1 MSDKKAKA
9 ILLLSGGLDSMLVGA
24 ILKRENIDV
33 LAIRF
38 VTGLEYAVIKEELL
52 EIYNDDPAKK
62 AADFLNIPI
71 RFVSLKDV
79 YLDMFLHPK
88 YGYGSAINPCLD
100 CHILMLKTAKKI
112 MEEEGFD
119 FVATGEVKGQRP
131 MSQKS
136 QDLINAIK
144 ESGLEGRLLRPLSA
158 KLLPITIPEKEGLI
172 KRENLYDI
180 YGRSRHIQMKL
191 AEEFGISDY
200 PIPAGAGCAIVDKG
214 YARRYADLT
223 SNNGFD
229 ILNMELMQYLAI
241 GRHIRMDKNV
251 KLLLGRNE
259 KENDAL
265 EKRIRKNCITLRPN
279 YNRGPF
285 GYLELFM
292 NIKEIENI
300 DSIINDSAMIMGYF
314 SKEDKD
320 ILTITASY
328 YDNNINNEYKNRNI
342 DIDNKESK
350 NAKFEQIV

>member
-33 LAIRF
+33 LALRF

-52 EIYNDDPAKK
+52 EIYSEDPAKK

-79 YLDMFLHPK
+79 YLDMFLNPK

-112 MEEEGFD
+112 MEEEGYD
-119 FVATGEVKGQRP
+119 FIATGEVKGQRP

-158 KLLPITIPEKEGLI
+158 KLLPITKAEEEGLI
-172 KRENLYDI
+172 NRENLYDI
-180 YGRSRHIQMKL
+180 YGRSRNVQMKL
-191 AEEFGISDY
+191 AEEFGITDY
-200 PIPAGAGCAIVDKG
+200 PIPAGAGCSIVDKG
-214 YARRYADLT
+214 YARRYNDLVY
-223 SNNGFD
+223 NNGKD
-229 ILNMELMQYLAI
+229 ILNIELMQYLAI
-241 GRHIRMDKNV
+241 GRHIRMNKNV

-265 EKRIRKNCITLRPN
+265 EKRKRINCIVLRPN

-285 GYLELFM
+285 GYLE
-292 NIKEIENI
+292 IYDDKSENI
-300 DSIINDSAMIMGYF
+300 DKDIIYKSAMIMGYF
-314 SKEDKD
+314 SKEEKD
-320 ILTITASY
+320 TLSITASY
-328 YDNNINNEYKNRNI
+328 YNDSDNKEYKSEIIEIN
-342 DIDNKESK
+342 NKESK
-350 NAKFEQIV
+350 NTKFEQIV

>member
-1 MSDKKAKA
+1 MSNKKAKA

-33 LAIRF
+33 LALRF

-52 EIYNDDPAKK
+52 EIYSEDPAKK

-79 YLDMFLHPK
+79 YLDMFLNPK
-88 YGYGSAINPCLD
+88 YGYGSSINPCLD

-112 MEEEGFD
+112 MEDEGFD
-119 FVATGEVKGQRP
+119 FIATGEVKGQRP

-158 KLLPITIPEKEGLI
+158 KLLPITKAEEEGLI
-172 KRENLYDI
+172 NRENLYDI
-180 YGRSRHIQMKL
+180 YGRSRNVQMKL
-191 AEEFGISDY
+191 AEEFGITDY

-214 YARRYADLT
+214 YARRYNDLV
-223 SNNGFD
+223 SNNGKD
-229 ILNMELMQYLAI
+229 ILNIELMQYLAI
-241 GRHIRMDKNV
+241 GRHIRMNKNV

-265 EKRIRKNCITLRPN
+265 EKRKRINCIVLRPN

-285 GYLELFM
+285 GYLE
-292 NIKEIENI
+292 IYDDKSENI
-300 DSIINDSAMIMGYF
+300 YNDIIYKSAMIMGYF
-314 SKEDKD
+314 SKEEKD
-320 ILTITASY
+320 TLSITASY
-328 YDNNINNEYKNRNI
+328 YNDSDNKEYKSEIIEIN
-342 DIDNKESK
+342 NKESK
-350 NAKFEQIV
+350 NTKFEQIV

>member
-33 LAIRF
+33 LALRF

-52 EIYNDDPAKK
+52 EIYSEDPAKK

-79 YLDMFLHPK
+79 YLDMFLNPK

-112 MEEEGFD
+112 MEEEGYD
-119 FVATGEVKGQRP
+119 FIATGEVKGQRP

-158 KLLPITIPEKEGLI
+158 KLLPITKAEEEGLI
-172 KRENLYDI
+172 NRENLYDI
-180 YGRSRHIQMKL
+180 YGRSRNVQMKL
-191 AEEFGISDY
+191 AEEFGITDY

-214 YARRYADLT
+214 YARRYNDLV
-223 SNNGFD
+223 SNNGKD
-229 ILNMELMQYLAI
+229 ILNIELMQYLAI
-241 GRHIRMDKNV
+241 GRHIRMNKNV

-265 EKRIRKNCITLRPN
+265 EKRKRINCIVLRPN

-285 GYLELFM
+285 GYLE
-292 NIKEIENI
+292 IYDDKSENI
-300 DSIINDSAMIMGYF
+300 DKDIVYKSAMIMGYF
-314 SKEDKD
+314 SKEEKD
-320 ILTITASY
+320 TLSITASY
-328 YDNNINNEYKNRNI
+328 YNDSDNKEYKSEIIEIN
-342 DIDNKESK
+342 NKESK
-350 NAKFEQIV
+350 NTKFEQIV

>member
-33 LAIRF
+33 LALRF
-38 VTGLEYAVIKEELL
+38 ITGLEYAVIKEELL
-52 EIYNDDPAKK
+52 EIYSEDPAKK

-79 YLDMFLHPK
+79 YLDMFLNPK

-112 MEEEGFD
+112 MEEEGYD
-119 FVATGEVKGQRP
+119 FIATGEVKGQRP

-158 KLLPITIPEKEGLI
+158 KLLPITKAEEEGLI
-172 KRENLYDI
+172 NRENLYDI
-180 YGRSRHIQMKL
+180 YGRSRNVQMKL
-191 AEEFGISDY
+191 AEEFGITDY
-200 PIPAGAGCAIVDKG
+200 PIPAGAGCSIVDKG
-214 YARRYADLT
+214 YARRYNDLV
-223 SNNGFD
+223 SNNGKD

-241 GRHIRMDKNV
+241 GRHIRMSKNV

-265 EKRIRKNCITLRPN
+265 EKRKRINCIVLRPN

-285 GYLELFM
+285 GYLEIYDD
-292 NIKEIENI
+292 NTENI
-300 DSIINDSAMIMGYF
+300 DNEIVYKSAMIMGYF
-314 SKEDKD
+314 SKEEKD
-320 ILTITASY
+320 TLSITASY
-328 YDNNINNEYKNRNI
+328 YNDSDNKEYKSEIIEIN
-342 DIDNKESK
+342 NKESK
-350 NAKFEQIV
+350 NTKFEQIV

>member
-33 LAIRF
+33 LALRF

-52 EIYNDDPAKK
+52 EIYSEDPAKK

-79 YLDMFLHPK
+79 YLDMFLNPK

-100 CHILMLKTAKKI
+100 FHILILKTAKKI
-112 MEEEGFD
+112 MEEEGYD
-119 FVATGEVKGQRP
+119 FIATGEVKGQRP

-158 KLLPITIPEKEGLI
+158 KLLPITKAEEEGLI
-172 KRENLYDI
+172 NRENLYDI
-180 YGRSRHIQMKL
+180 YGRSRNVQMKL
-191 AEEFGISDY
+191 AEEFGITDY

-214 YARRYADLT
+214 YARRYNDLV
-223 SNNGFD
+223 SNNGKD
-229 ILNMELMQYLAI
+229 ILNIELMQYLAI
-241 GRHIRMDKNV
+241 GRHIRMNKNV

-265 EKRIRKNCITLRPN
+265 EKRKRINCIVLRPN

-285 GYLELFM
+285 GYLE
-292 NIKEIENI
+292 IYDDKSENI
-300 DSIINDSAMIMGYF
+300 DKDIVYKSAMIMGYF
-314 SKEDKD
+314 SKEEKD
-320 ILTITASY
+320 TLSITASY
-328 YDNNINNEYKNRNI
+328 YNDSDNKEYKSEIIEIN
-342 DIDNKESK
+342 NKESK
-350 NAKFEQIV
+350 NTKFEQIV

>member
-33 LAIRF
+33 LALRF

-52 EIYNDDPAKK
+52 EIYSEDPAKK

-79 YLDMFLHPK
+79 YLDMFLNPK

-112 MEEEGFD
+112 MEEEGYD
-119 FVATGEVKGQRP
+119 FIATGEVKGQRP

-158 KLLPITIPEKEGLI
+158 KLLPITKVEEEGLI
-172 KRENLYDI
+172 NRENLYDI
-180 YGRSRHIQMKL
+180 YGRSRNVQMKL
-191 AEEFGISDY
+191 AEEFGITDY

-214 YARRYADLT
+214 YARRYNDLV
-223 SNNGFD
+223 SNNGKD
-229 ILNMELMQYLAI
+229 ILNIELMQYLAI
-241 GRHIRMDKNV
+241 GRHIRMNKNV

-265 EKRIRKNCITLRPN
+265 EKRKRINCIVLRPN

-285 GYLELFM
+285 GYLEIYDD
-292 NIKEIENI
+292 NTENI
-300 DSIINDSAMIMGYF
+300 DKDIVYKSAMIMGYF
-314 SKEDKD
+314 SKEENDT
-320 ILTITASY
+320 LSITASY
-328 YDNNINNEYKNRNI
+328 YNDSDNKEYKSEIIEIN
-342 DIDNKESK
+342 NKESK
-350 NAKFEQIV
+350 NTKFEQIV

>member
-33 LAIRF
+33 LALRF

-52 EIYNDDPAKK
+52 EIYSEDPAKK

-79 YLDMFLHPK
+79 YLDMFLNPK

-112 MEEEGFD
+112 MEEEGYD
-119 FVATGEVKGQRP
+119 FIATGEVKGQRP

-158 KLLPITIPEKEGLI
+158 KLLPITKAEEEGLI
-172 KRENLYDI
+172 NRENLYDI
-180 YGRSRHIQMKL
+180 YGRSRNVQMKL
-191 AEEFGISDY
+191 AEEFGITDY

-214 YARRYADLT
+214 YARRYNDLV
-223 SNNGFD
+223 SNNGKD
-229 ILNMELMQYLAI
+229 ILNIELMQYLAI
-241 GRHIRMDKNV
+241 GRHIRMNKNV

-265 EKRIRKNCITLRPN
+265 EKRKRINCIVLRPN

-285 GYLELFM
+285 GYLE
-292 NIKEIENI
+292 IYGDKSENI
-300 DSIINDSAMIMGYF
+300 DKDIVYKSAMIMGYF
-314 SKEDKD
+314 SKEEKD
-320 ILTITASY
+320 TLSITASY
-328 YDNNINNEYKNRNI
+328 YNDSDNKEYKSEIIEIN
-342 DIDNKESK
+342 NKESK
-350 NAKFEQIV
+350 NTKFEQIV

>member
-33 LAIRF
+33 LALRF

-52 EIYNDDPAKK
+52 EIYSEDPAKK

-79 YLDMFLHPK
+79 YLDMFLNPK

-112 MEEEGFD
+112 MEEEGYD
-119 FVATGEVKGQRP
+119 FIATGEVKGQRP

-158 KLLPITIPEKEGLI
+158 KLLPITKAEEEGLI
-172 KRENLYDI
+172 NRENLYDI
-180 YGRSRHIQMKL
+180 YGRSRNVQMKL
-191 AEEFGISDY
+191 AEEFGITDY

-214 YARRYADLT
+214 YARRYNDLI
-223 SNNGFD
+223 SNNGKD
-229 ILNMELMQYLAI
+229 ILNIELMQYLAI
-241 GRHIRMDKNV
+241 GRHIRMNKNV

-265 EKRIRKNCITLRPN
+265 EKRKRINCIVLRPN

-285 GYLELFM
+285 GYLEIYDD
-292 NIKEIENI
+292 NTENI
-300 DSIINDSAMIMGYF
+300 DEDIVYKSAMIMGYF
-314 SKEDKD
+314 SKEENDT
-320 ILTITASY
+320 LSITASY
-328 YDNNINNEYKNRNI
+328 YNDSDNKEYKSEIIEIN
-342 DIDNKESK
+342 NKESK
-350 NAKFEQIV
+350 NTKFEQIV

>member
-33 LAIRF
+33 LALRF

-52 EIYNDDPAKK
+52 EIYSEDPAKK

-79 YLDMFLHPK
+79 YLDMFLNPK

-112 MEEEGFD
+112 MEEEGYD
-119 FVATGEVKGQRP
+119 FIATGEVKGQRP

-158 KLLPITIPEKEGLI
+158 KLLPITKAEEEGLI
-172 KRENLYDI
+172 NRENLYDI
-180 YGRSRHIQMKL
+180 YGRSRNVQMKL
-191 AEEFGISDY
+191 AEEFGITNY

-214 YARRYADLT
+214 YARRYNDLV
-223 SNNGFD
+223 SNNGKD
-229 ILNMELMQYLAI
+229 ILNIELMQYLAI
-241 GRHIRMDKNV
+241 GRHIRMNKNV

-265 EKRIRKNCITLRPN
+265 EKRKRINCIVLRPN

-285 GYLELFM
+285 GYLEIYDD
-292 NIKEIENI
+292 NAENI
-300 DSIINDSAMIMGYF
+300 DKDIVYKSAMIMGYF
-314 SKEDKD
+314 SKEEKD
-320 ILTITASY
+320 TLAITASY
-328 YDNNINNEYKNRNI
+328 YNDSDNKEYKSEIIEIN
-342 DIDNKESK
+342 NKESK
-350 NAKFEQIV
+350 NTKFEQIV

>member
-33 LAIRF
+33 LALRF

-52 EIYNDDPAKK
+52 EIYSEDPAKK

-79 YLDMFLHPK
+79 YLDMFLNPK

-112 MEEEGFD
+112 MEEEGYD
-119 FVATGEVKGQRP
+119 FIATGEVKGQRP

-158 KLLPITIPEKEGLI
+158 KLLPITKAEEEGLI
-172 KRENLYDI
+172 NRENLYDI
-180 YGRSRHIQMKL
+180 YGRSRNVQMKL
-191 AEEFGISDY
+191 AEEFGITDY

-214 YARRYADLT
+214 YARRYNDLV
-223 SNNGFD
+223 SNNGKD
-229 ILNMELMQYLAI
+229 ILNIELMQYLAI
-241 GRHIRMDKNV
+241 GRHIRMNKNV

-265 EKRIRKNCITLRPN
+265 EKRKRINCIVLRPN

-285 GYLELFM
+285 GYLE
-292 NIKEIENI
+292 IYDDKSENI
-300 DSIINDSAMIMGYF
+300 DKDIIYKSAMIMGYF
-314 SKEDKD
+314 SKEENDT
-320 ILTITASY
+320 LSITASY
-328 YDNNINNEYKNRNI
+328 YNDSDNKEYKSEIIEIN
-342 DIDNKESK
+342 NKESK
-350 NAKFEQIV
+350 NTKFEQIV

>member
-33 LAIRF
+33 LALRF

-52 EIYNDDPAKK
+52 EIYSEDPAKK

-79 YLDMFLHPK
+79 YLDMFLNPK

-119 FVATGEVKGQRP
+119 FIATGEVKGQRP

-158 KLLPITIPEKEGLI
+158 KLLPITKAEEEGLI
-172 KRENLYDI
+172 NRENLYDI
-180 YGRSRHIQMKL
+180 YGRSRNVQMKL
-191 AEEFGISDY
+191 AEEFGITDY

-214 YARRYADLT
+214 YARRYNDLV
-223 SNNGFD
+223 SNNGKD
-229 ILNMELMQYLAI
+229 ILNIELMQYLAI
-241 GRHIRMDKNV
+241 GRHIRMNKNV

-265 EKRIRKNCITLRPN
+265 EKRKRINCIVLRPN

-285 GYLELFM
+285 GYLE
-292 NIKEIENI
+292 IYDDKSENI
-300 DSIINDSAMIMGYF
+300 DKDIVYKSAMIMGYF
-314 SKEDKD
+314 SKEEKD
-320 ILTITASY
+320 TLSITASY
-328 YDNNINNEYKNRNI
+328 YNDSDNKEYKS
-342 DIDNKESK
+342 DIIEINNKESK
-350 NAKFEQIV
+350 NTKFEQIV

>member
-33 LAIRF
+33 LALRF
-38 VTGLEYAVIKEELL
+38 ITGLEYAVIKEELL
-52 EIYNDDPAKK
+52 EIYSEDPAKK

-79 YLDMFLHPK
+79 YLDMFLNPK

-112 MEEEGFD
+112 MEEEGYD
-119 FVATGEVKGQRP
+119 FIATGEVKGQRP

-144 ESGLEGRLLRPLSA
+144 ESGLEGKLLRPLSA
-158 KLLPITIPEKEGLI
+158 KLLPITKAEEEGLI
-172 KRENLYDI
+172 NRENLYDI
-180 YGRSRHIQMKL
+180 YGRSRNVQMKL
-191 AEEFGISDY
+191 AEEFGITDY
-200 PIPAGAGCAIVDKG
+200 PIPAGAGCSIVDKG
-214 YARRYADLT
+214 YARRYNDLV
-223 SNNGFD
+223 SNNGKD

-241 GRHIRMDKNV
+241 GRHIRMSKNV

-265 EKRIRKNCITLRPN
+265 EKRKRINCIVLRPN

-285 GYLELFM
+285 GYLEIYDD
-292 NIKEIENI
+292 NTENI
-300 DSIINDSAMIMGYF
+300 DNEIVYKSAMIMGYF
-314 SKEDKD
+314 SKEENDT
-320 ILTITASY
+320 LSITASY
-328 YDNNINNEYKNRNI
+328 YNDSDNKEYKSEIIEIN
-342 DIDNKESK
+342 NKESK
-350 NAKFEQIV
+350 NTKFEQIV

>member
-33 LAIRF
+33 LALRF

-52 EIYNDDPAKK
+52 EIYSEDPAKK

-79 YLDMFLHPK
+79 YLDMFLNPK

-112 MEEEGFD
+112 MEEEGYD
-119 FVATGEVKGQRP
+119 FIATGEVKGQRP

-158 KLLPITIPEKEGLI
+158 KLLPITKAEEEGLI
-172 KRENLYDI
+172 NRENLYDI
-180 YGRSRHIQMKL
+180 YGRSRNVQMKL
-191 AEEFGISDY
+191 AEEFGITDY

-214 YARRYADLT
+214 YARRYNDLV
-223 SNNGFD
+223 SNNGKD
-229 ILNMELMQYLAI
+229 ILNIEFMQYLAI
-241 GRHIRMDKNV
+241 GRHIRMNKNV

-265 EKRIRKNCITLRPN
+265 EKRKRINCIVLRPN

-285 GYLELFM
+285 GYLEIYDD
-292 NIKEIENI
+292 NAENI
-300 DSIINDSAMIMGYF
+300 DKDIVYKSAMIMGYF
-314 SKEDKD
+314 SKEEKD
-320 ILTITASY
+320 TLSITASY
-328 YDNNINNEYKNRNI
+328 YNDSDNKEYKSEIIEIN
-342 DIDNKESK
+342 NKESK
-350 NAKFEQIV
+350 NTKFEQIV

>member
-33 LAIRF
+33 LALRF

-52 EIYNDDPAKK
+52 EIYSEDPAKK

-79 YLDMFLHPK
+79 YLDMFLNPK

-119 FVATGEVKGQRP
+119 FIATGEVKGQRP

-158 KLLPITIPEKEGLI
+158 KLLPITKAEEEGLI
-172 KRENLYDI
+172 NRENLYDI
-180 YGRSRHIQMKL
+180 YGRSRNVQMKL
-191 AEEFGISDY
+191 AEEFGITDY

-214 YARRYADLT
+214 YARRYNDLV
-223 SNNGFD
+223 SNNGKD
-229 ILNMELMQYLAI
+229 ILNIELMQYLAI
-241 GRHIRMDKNV
+241 GRHIRMNKNV

-265 EKRIRKNCITLRPN
+265 EKRKRINCIVLRPN

-285 GYLELFM
+285 GYLE
-292 NIKEIENI
+292 IYGDKSENI
-300 DSIINDSAMIMGYF
+300 DKDIVYKSAMIMGYF
-314 SKEDKD
+314 SKEEKD
-320 ILTITASY
+320 TLSVTASY
-328 YDNNINNEYKNRNI
+328 YNDSDNKEYKS
-342 DIDNKESK
+342 DIIEINNKESK
-350 NAKFEQIV
+350 NTKFEQIV

>member
-9 ILLLSGGLDSMLVGA
+9 ILLLSGGLDSTLVGA

-33 LAIRF
+33 LALRF

-79 YLDMFLHPK
+79 YLDMFLNPK

-119 FVATGEVKGQRP
+119 FIATGEVKGQRP

-144 ESGLEGRLLRPLSA
+144 ESGLEGKLLRPLSA

-172 KRENLYDI
+172 NRENLYDI
-180 YGRSRHIQMKL
+180 YGRSRHVQMKL
-191 AEEFGISDY
+191 AEEFSITDY

-229 ILNMELMQYLAI
+229 ILNMELLQYLAI
-241 GRHIRMDKNV
+241 GRHIRMNKNI

-259 KENDAL
+259 KENNAL
-265 EKRIRKNCITLRPN
+265 EKRVRKNCVTLRPN
-279 YNRGPF
+279 YDRGPF
-285 GYLELFM
+285 GYLEIFED
-292 NIKEIENI
+292 IKNIENI
-300 DSIINDSAMIMGYF
+300 EDTINNAAMIMGYF

-320 ILTITASY
+320 TLTITASY
-328 YDNNINNEYKNRNI
+328 YDNSNEYKNENI
-342 DIDNKESK
+342 VINSKESK
-350 NAKFEQIV
+350 NTKFEQIV

>member
-33 LAIRF
+33 LALRF

-52 EIYNDDPAKK
+52 EIYSEDPAKK

-79 YLDMFLHPK
+79 YLDMFLNPK

-112 MEEEGFD
+112 MEEEGYD
-119 FVATGEVKGQRP
+119 FIATGEVKGQRP

-158 KLLPITIPEKEGLI
+158 KLLPITKAEEEGLI
-172 KRENLYDI
+172 NRENLYDI
-180 YGRSRHIQMKL
+180 YGRSRNVQMKL
-191 AEEFGISDY
+191 AEEFGITDY

-214 YARRYADLT
+214 YARRYNDLV
-223 SNNGFD
+223 SNNGKD
-229 ILNMELMQYLAI
+229 ILNIELMQYLAI
-241 GRHIRMDKNV
+241 GRHIRMNKNV

-265 EKRIRKNCITLRPN
+265 EKRKRINCIVLRPN

-285 GYLELFM
+285 GYLEIYDD
-292 NIKEIENI
+292 NAENI
-300 DSIINDSAMIMGYF
+300 DKDIVYKSAMIMGYF
-314 SKEDKD
+314 SKEEKD
-320 ILTITASY
+320 TLSITASY
-328 YDNNINNEYKNRNI
+328 YNDSDNKEYKSEIIEIN
-342 DIDNKESK
+342 NKESK
-350 NAKFEQIV
+350 NTKFEQIV

>member
-33 LAIRF
+33 LALRF

-52 EIYNDDPAKK
+52 EIYSEDPAKK

-79 YLDMFLHPK
+79 YLDMFLNPK

-112 MEEEGFD
+112 MEEEGYD
-119 FVATGEVKGQRP
+119 FIATGEVKGQRP

-158 KLLPITIPEKEGLI
+158 KLLPITKAEEEGLI
-172 KRENLYDI
+172 NRENLYDI
-180 YGRSRHIQMKL
+180 YGRSRNVQMKL
-191 AEEFGISDY
+191 AEEFKITDY

-214 YARRYADLT
+214 YARRYNDLVY
-223 SNNGFD
+223 NNGKD
-229 ILNMELMQYLAI
+229 ILNIELMQYLAI
-241 GRHIRMDKNV
+241 GRHIRMNKNV

-265 EKRIRKNCITLRPN
+265 EKRKRINCIVLRPN

-285 GYLELFM
+285 GYLE
-292 NIKEIENI
+292 IYDDKSENI
-300 DSIINDSAMIMGYF
+300 DKDIIYKSAMIMGYF
-314 SKEDKD
+314 SKEEKD
-320 ILTITASY
+320 TLSITASY
-328 YDNNINNEYKNRNI
+328 YNDSDNKEYKSEIIEIN
-342 DIDNKESK
+342 NKESK
-350 NAKFEQIV
+350 NTKFEQIV

>member
-33 LAIRF
+33 LALRF

-52 EIYNDDPAKK
+52 EIYSEDPAKK

-79 YLDMFLHPK
+79 YLDMFLNPK

-112 MEEEGFD
+112 MEEEGYD
-119 FVATGEVKGQRP
+119 FIATGEVKGQRP

-158 KLLPITIPEKEGLI
+158 KLLPITKAEEEGLI
-172 KRENLYDI
+172 NRENLYDI
-180 YGRSRHIQMKL
+180 YGRSRNVQMKL
-191 AEEFGISDY
+191 AEEFGITDY
-200 PIPAGAGCAIVDKG
+200 PIPAGAGCAIVNKG
-214 YARRYADLT
+214 YARRYNDLV
-223 SNNGFD
+223 SNNGKD
-229 ILNMELMQYLAI
+229 ILNIELMQYLAI
-241 GRHIRMDKNV
+241 GRHIRMNKNV

-265 EKRIRKNCITLRPN
+265 EKRKRINCIVLRPN

-285 GYLELFM
+285 GYLEIYDD
-292 NIKEIENI
+292 NAENI
-300 DSIINDSAMIMGYF
+300 DKDIVYKSAMIMGYF
-314 SKEDKD
+314 SKEEKD
-320 ILTITASY
+320 TLSITASY
-328 YDNNINNEYKNRNI
+328 YNDSDNKEYKSEIIEIN
-342 DIDNKESK
+342 NKESK
-350 NAKFEQIV
+350 NTKFEQIV

>member
-33 LAIRF
+33 LALRF

-52 EIYNDDPAKK
+52 EIYSEDPAKK

-79 YLDMFLHPK
+79 YLDMFLNPK

-112 MEEEGFD
+112 MEEEGYD
-119 FVATGEVKGQRP
+119 FIATGEVKGQRP

-158 KLLPITIPEKEGLI
+158 KLLPITKAEEEGLI
-172 KRENLYDI
+172 NRENLYDI
-180 YGRSRHIQMKL
+180 YGRSRNVQMKL
-191 AEEFGISDY
+191 AEEFGITDY

-214 YARRYADLT
+214 YARRYNDLV
-223 SNNGFD
+223 SNNGKD
-229 ILNMELMQYLAI
+229 ILNIELMQYLAI
-241 GRHIRMDKNV
+241 GRHIRMNKNV

-265 EKRIRKNCITLRPN
+265 EKRKRINCIVLRPN

-285 GYLELFM
+285 GYLE
-292 NIKEIENI
+292 IYDDKSENI
-300 DSIINDSAMIMGYF
+300 DKDIVYKSAMIMGYF
-314 SKEDKD
+314 SKEEKD
-320 ILTITASY
+320 TLSITASY
-328 YDNNINNEYKNRNI
+328 YNDSDNKEYKS
-342 DIDNKESK
+342 DIIEINNKESK
-350 NAKFEQIV
+350 NTKFEQIV